1 MSEDSEDQDDKPHDP
16 SEQRLRKAREK
27 GDVPSSREAGNF
39 MSLLGLTLAFVFVM
53 PLLGP
58 RLVRALQ
65 APFSAAGM
73 IEIGE
78 HETGV
83 ADLEQVISEIAF
95 DVAIVLGPLLGTLLL
110 CAIIAIGLQ
119 GETVVSLE
127 RIKPQASRL
136 SPMSGFNKL
145 FSKSAFIE
153 FGKNV
158 SKVIVV
164 GGLGVWAAWNAVSVM
179 WDVPRVFPE
188 RLMPMALE
196 GTVTMLGKAL
206 VFLLLVAGVDNL
218 WQRMKWRKKLRMS
231 HQEMKE
237 EFKQNEG
244 DPHVKGRRRQIAREM
259 ARQRIATAVPMANV
273 ILTNPTHYAVAL
285 RYEQGKDL
293 APVCVAK
300 GADLVA
306 ARIREIAR
314 EHNIPIIENRPLARA
329 LYDAVKIDQMIPTTH
344 WQAVAEIIGYIMDI
358 KANRRRQPPEGS
370 SLRLEP

>member
-1 MSEDSEDQDDKPHDP
+1 MSEDSEDQDDKQHDA

-27 GDVPSSREAGNF
+27 GDVPSSREAGTF
-39 MSLLGLTLAFVFVM
+39 MTLLGLTMAFVFVM
-53 PLLGP
+53 PILAP
-58 RLVRALQ
+58 RLMRTLQ
-65 APFSAAGM
+65 APFNSAGI

-78 HETGV
+78 QETGV
-83 ADLEQVISEIAF
+83 ADLENIMANIAF
-95 DVAIVLGPLLGTLLL
+95 DVGIVLGPLLGTLLL
-110 CAIIAIGLQ
+110 AAIIAIGLQ

-127 RIKPQASRL
+127 RIKPQISRL
-136 SPMSGFNKL
+136 SPMGGLNKL

-158 SKVIVV
+158 AKVIVV
-164 GGLGVWAAWNAVSVM
+164 GSLGVWAAWNAVSSI
-179 WDVPRVFPE
+179 WGLERVFPE
-188 RLMPMALE
+188 RLMPLALE

-206 VFLLLVAGVDNL
+206 IFLIVVAGADNL

-314 EHNIPIIENRPLARA
+314 ENNIPIIENRPLARA
-329 LYDAVKIDQMIPTTH
+329 LYDAVQIDQMIPTTH

-358 KANRRRQPPEGS
+358 KANRRRFPPEGS

>member
-1 MSEDSEDQDDKPHDP
+1 MSEDSEDQDDKPHDA

-39 MSLLGLTLAFVFVM
+39 MSLLGLMLAFVFVM

-65 APFSAAGM
+65 VPFTTAGVL
-73 IEIGE
+73 EIGE
-78 HETGV
+78 QETGV
-83 ADLEQVISEIAF
+83 ADLEHVMADMAF
-95 DVAIVLGPLLGTLLL
+95 DVGIVLGPLLGTLLL
-110 CAIIAIGLQ
+110 AAIVAIGLQ
-119 GETVVSLE
+119 GETVVSGE
-127 RIKPQASRL
+127 RIKPQISRL
-136 SPMSGFNKL
+136 SPLSGFSKL
-145 FSKSAFIE
+145 FSKAAFIE

-158 SKVIVV
+158 AKVIVV
-164 GGLGVWAAWNAVSVM
+164 GGLGVLAAWNAVSAM
-179 WDVPRVFPE
+179 WGVERVFPE

-196 GTVTMLGKAL
+196 GTVTMIGKAL
-206 VFLLLVAGVDNL
+206 IFLLIVAGADNL

-273 ILTNPTHYAVAL
+273 ILTNPTHFAVAL

-300 GADLVA
+300 GTDLVA

-314 EHNIPIIENRPLARA
+314 AHDIPIIENRPLARA
-329 LYDAVKIDQMIPTTH
+329 LYDAVQVDQTIPTTH
-344 WQAVAEIIGYIMDI
+344 WQAVAEIIGYIMDL

>member
-1 MSEDSEDQDDKPHDP
+1 MSEDSEDQDDKPHDA

-39 MSLLGLTLAFVFVM
+39 MSFLGLTLAFVFVM
-53 PLLGP
+53 PLLGT
-58 RLVRALQ
+58 RLVRTLQ
-65 APFSAAGM
+65 TPFTFAGV

-78 HETGV
+78 QETGV
-83 ADLEQVISEIAF
+83 ADLENLMAQIAF
-95 DVAIVLGPLLGTLLL
+95 DVGIVLGPLLGTLLL
-110 CAIIAIGLQ
+110 AAIIGIGLQ
-119 GETVVSLE
+119 GETVVSAE
-127 RIKPQASRL
+127 RIKPQLSRL
-136 SPMSGFNKL
+136 SPMSGFKKL
-145 FSKSAFIE
+145 FSTSAFIE

-164 GGLGVWAAWNAVSVM
+164 GGLGVLASWNAVSAM
-179 WDVPRVFPE
+179 WGVERVFPE
-188 RLMPMALE
+188 RLMPMALD

-206 VFLLLVAGVDNL
+206 IFLIVVAGADNL

-244 DPHVKGRRRQIAREM
+244 DPHVKGRRRQLAREM
-259 ARQRIATAVPMANV
+259 ARNRIATAVPMANV
-273 ILTNPTHYAVAL
+273 ILTNPTHFAVAL

-300 GADLVA
+300 GTDLVA

-314 EHNIPIIENRPLARA
+314 AHDIPIIENRPLARA
-329 LYDAVKIDQMIPTTH
+329 LYDAVQIDQTIPTTH
-344 WQAVAEIIGYIMDI
+344 WQAVAEIIGYIMDL
-358 KANRRRQPPEGS
+358 KSNRRRPPPEGS

>member
-1 MSEDSEDQDDKPHDP
+1 MSEDSEDQDDKPHDA

-27 GDVPSSREAGNF
+27 GDVPSSREAGTF
-39 MSLLGLTLAFVFVM
+39 MTLLGLTMAFIFVM
-53 PLLGP
+53 PILAP
-58 RLVRALQ
+58 RLMRTLQ
-65 APFSAAGM
+65 APFNSAGI

-78 HETGV
+78 QETGV
-83 ADLEQVISEIAF
+83 ADLENIMANIAF
-95 DVAIVLGPLLGTLLL
+95 DVGIVLGPLLGTLLL
-110 CAIIAIGLQ
+110 AAIIAIGLQ

-127 RIKPQASRL
+127 RIKPQISRL
-136 SPMSGFNKL
+136 SPMGGLNKM

-158 SKVIVV
+158 AKVIVV
-164 GGLGVWAAWNAVSVM
+164 GSLGVWAAWNAVSSI
-179 WDVPRVFPE
+179 WGLERVFPE
-188 RLMPMALE
+188 SLMPLALE

-206 VFLLLVAGVDNL
+206 VFLIVVAGADNL

-314 EHNIPIIENRPLARA
+314 ENNIPIIENRPLARA
-329 LYDAVKIDQMIPTTH
+329 LYDAVQIDQMIPTTH

-358 KANRRRQPPEGS
+358 KANRRRLPPEGS